1 MRTRSISKPRNED
14 KNKNENETTDSVK
27 QKSLPQICG
36 RDFCFTESVVSFS
49 FLFLSSFRGLLMLL
63 VRMEVTI
70 DIAHS

>member
-1 MRTRSISKPRNED
+1 MQSDANRQVSWISVDQLSADIK
-14 KNKNENETTDSVK
+14 
-27 QKSLPQICG
+27 KSLPQICG